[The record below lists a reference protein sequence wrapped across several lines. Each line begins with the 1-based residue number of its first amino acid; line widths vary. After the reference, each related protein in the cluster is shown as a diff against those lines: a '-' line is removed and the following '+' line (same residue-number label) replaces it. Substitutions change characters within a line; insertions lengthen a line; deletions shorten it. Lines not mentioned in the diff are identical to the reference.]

1 MSDNIKNMEA
11 SVRAR
16 LLNIAKEEKLN
27 FDFILMKFS
36 QVTGIMRKVD
46 GFQNSYD
53 FEFTRFE

>member
-27 FDFILMKFS
+27 FDFVLLMFM
-36 QVTGIMRKVD
+36 QERLL
-46 GFQNSYD
+46 Y
-53 FEFTRFE
+53 R